1 MDKEKFSESL
11 KRENKIFLSYLAG
24 YADDIDVLAELAY
37 YAKNQKLKTEDCLE
51 FEGYTASKLKEL
63 LPDTRT
69 TEIYYYMRKL
79 KHNPEFKTIIKDKV
93 ASKEYHNSDEYKKM
107 LELANMSDN
116 EKEWNALLNNLKKLE
131 LANMSDNKEEWNALL
146 DNIKELVEKIKE

>member
-1 MDKEKFSESL
+1 
-11 KRENKIFLSYLAG
+11 
-24 YADDIDVLAELAY
+24 
-37 YAKNQKLKTEDCLE
+37 
-51 FEGYTASKLKEL
+51 
-63 LPDTRT
+63 
-69 TEIYYYMRKL
+69 MRKL

-116 EKEWNALLNNLKKLE
+116 
-131 LANMSDNKEEWNALL
+131 KEEWNALL